1 MIVYILGKML
11 GTEGLLLLIPAV
23 VSLLYK
29 EKTGVYFLVV
39 AAVLFALYLGL
50 GRKKPE
56 NKQIYGKEGFVIVGL
71 AWILWSLFGAL
82 PFFLSD
88 CIPNYID
95 AVFETVSG
103 FTTTGS
109 TILQNIEALP
119 KGMNFWRCFTH
130 WIGGMGVLVFV
141 MMITSLDTDN
151 SMSLMRAEVPGPEM
165 DKLVPKVRHTAKLLY
180 QMYFVLTIAEVIFLM
195 FGGMNLYDAVVHSF
209 STAGTGGFSNR
220 NASVAFYDSAY
231 IDGVITVF
239 MILFGINFNLYF
251 LLLLKDWKSVLKNE
265 ELRVYLGVV
274 AAAIVTIT
282 INILSM
288 YETVAH
294 AFRYASFQVGA
305 IITTTG
311 FYTADFEQWPEL
323 SKTIQMMH
331 KEIGAFRG

>member
-1 MIVYILGKML
+1 MNKKMIVYILGKML

-251 LLLLKDWKSVLKNE
+251 
-265 ELRVYLGVV
+265 
-274 AAAIVTIT
+274 IT
-282 INILSM
+282 
-288 YETVAH
+288 
-294 AFRYASFQVGA
+294 
-305 IITTTG
+305 
-311 FYTADFEQWPEL
+311 
-323 SKTIQMMH
+323 
-331 KEIGAFRG
+331 